1 MLLGAFLAYCHDR
14 YRDHR
19 NTRRRART
27 QAAALRE
34 IARLPDYLQRD
45 LILDAADKASTNRID
60 AIRNIRLIDE

>member
-14 YRDHR
+14 YRNRR

-45 LILDAADKASTNRID
+45 LTLGGVEQSSTNRID
-60 AIRNIRLIDE
+60 VISNIRLIDE